1 MIKRTRRNLSDPR
14 IKKIIKSQL
23 PSPAGTS
30 KSSNPNSP
38 QGGSIK
44 LFFYFVLFLFITVS
58 GLLLYLNWSDINNFF
73 GSTFSSPS
81 ATGNQINSDP
91 STPPP
96 PASAGEPGTDAVNEN
111 PAEQQVLEP
120 VSRSLQIEVLNG
132 CGKEGLAKNI
142 TSYLRQKDI
151 DVVSQ
156 GNYVNFNVRK
166 SMIIDRVDDPE
177 KMKMLAKILGISPDQ
192 IQVKIEPNLQLDA
205 TVVLGKDY
213 KSLRPFNN

>member
-1 MIKRTRRNLSDPR
+1 MVKRTRRNLSDPR

-23 PSPAGTS
+23 PSLTGTP
-30 KSSNPNSP
+30 KSSNLNSP
-38 QGGSIK
+38 AGGGIK
-44 LFFYFVLFLFITVS
+44 LFFYFVIFLLITVS

-73 GSTFSSPS
+73 DSTFSSS
-81 ATGNQINSDP
+81 STTGNQTNNAP
-91 STPPP
+91 SASS
-96 PASAGEPGTDAVNEN
+96 PASAGEPGTDTANEN
-111 PAEQQVLEP
+111 PAEQQVLQP

-156 GNYVNFNVRK
+156 GNYLNFNVRK
-166 SMIIDRVDDPE
+166 SMIIDRVDNPD

-192 IQVKIEPNLQLDA
+192 IQLKIEPNLQLDA

-213 KSLRPFNN
+213 KSLRPFNK

>member
-1 MIKRTRRNLSDPR
+1 LVKRTRRNLSDPR

-23 PSPAGTS
+23 PSFTGTP
-30 KSSNPNSP
+30 KSSNLNSP
-38 QGGSIK
+38 AGRGIK
-44 LFFYFVLFLFITVS
+44 LFFYFVLFLLITVS
-58 GLLLYLNWSDINNFF
+58 GLLLYLNWPDINNFF
-73 GSTFSSPS
+73 DSTFSSS
-81 ATGNQINSDP
+81 STTGNQTNSDP
-91 STPPP
+91 SSTSP
-96 PASAGEPGTDAVNEN
+96 PASPGESGTSTAAEN
-111 PAEQQVLEP
+111 PAEQQVLQP
-120 VSRSLQIEVLNG
+120 VFRSLQIEVLNG

-142 TSYLRQKDI
+142 TAYLRQKDI

-156 GNYVNFNVRK
+156 GNYANFKVRK
-166 SMIIDRVDDPE
+166 SMIIDRVDNPD

>member
-23 PSPAGTS
+23 PSPTGTS
-30 KSSNPNSP
+30 KSSNLNSP
-38 QGGSIK
+38 QGGNIK
-44 LFFYFVLFLFITVS
+44 FFFYFVLFLLITVS
-58 GLLLYLNWSDINNFF
+58 GLLLYLNWSDINHFF
-73 GSTFSSPS
+73 DNTSSSSS

-91 STPPP
+91 SSASPPV
-96 PASAGEPGTDAVNEN
+96 STGEPGTNTANEN
-111 PAEQQVLEP
+111 PPEQQVLQP

-132 CGKEGLAKNI
+132 CGKEGLAKDI

-156 GNYVNFNVRK
+156 GNYANFNVRK

>member
-1 MIKRTRRNLSDPR
+1 
-14 IKKIIKSQL
+14 
-23 PSPAGTS
+23 
-30 KSSNPNSP
+30 
-38 QGGSIK
+38 
-44 LFFYFVLFLFITVS
+44 
-58 GLLLYLNWSDINNFF
+58 LNWSDINHFF
-73 GSTFSSPS
+73 GSTFSSAS
-81 ATGNQINSDP
+81 TSGNQINSDP
-91 STPPP
+91 SSSPPI
-96 PASAGEPGTDAVNEN
+96 SAGEPGTNTANEN
-111 PAEQQVLEP
+111 PPEQQVLQP
-120 VSRSLQIEVLNG
+120 VPRSLQIEVLNG
-132 CGKEGLAKNI
+132 CGKEGLAKDI

-177 KMKMLAKILGISPDQ
+177 KMKMLARILGISPDQ